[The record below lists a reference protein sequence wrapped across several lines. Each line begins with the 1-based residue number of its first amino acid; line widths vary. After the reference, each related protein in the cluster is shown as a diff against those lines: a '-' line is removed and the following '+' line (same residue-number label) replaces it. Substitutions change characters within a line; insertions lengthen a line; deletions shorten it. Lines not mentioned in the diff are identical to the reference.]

1 MHRKKVRKYTTKSNK
16 GEGYEHVYTGE
27 VTRIIGNM
35 QYQVSIIYN
44 DTKILVTAVVEG
56 KSIYRQYRVYIGRKV
71 TVGSINN
78 KFFIIV

>member
-1 MHRKKVRKYTTKSNK
+1 MHRKKVRKYTAKSNK